1 MKRLI
6 KKLMRPVLFTL
17 IGALLGLGY
26 YYVVGCSTG
35 TCAITSSPLSSMVY
49 VGLIGLVLSGAF
61 GSSSCCCSGGSC
73 ER

>member
-1 MKRLI
+1 M
-6 KKLMRPVLFTL
+6 KKLMKKLLRPVIFTA
-17 IGALLGLGY
+17 IGALVGLGY
-26 YYVVGCSTG
+26 YYAVGCSTG

-61 GSSSCCCSGGSC
+61 GSSCCCSGGSC